1 MKNYE
6 IAAIF
11 KGIAN
16 ILEIKNESPFRV
28 RAYQKAARSVENLT
42 EDIALIAQR
51 GDLTA
56 IPGIGKDLAQKIKEV
71 LTTGTLKKYE
81 ELKKEIPSGLVEFL
95 NIPGVGPRTAKELYE
110 KLGVTSLEELERLAQ
125 EQKLRNLPGIKAKT
139 EENIL
144 KGITLLRKG
153 RARFPLGSVLP
164 QALNMVKILG
174 QEAPVEKISLAGS
187 TRRWKETVKDIDL
200 LVSSPKPKEVMSFYT
215 SLPIVAEVLVS
226 GPTKTTIRTNEG
238 LQCDLRVVEKESYG
252 AALCYFTGSKA
263 HNIRLRELANGQ
275 GLNINEY
282 GVFKEERLLGGA
294 TEEEVF
300 AAVGLPFIPPELR
313 EDRGEIEA
321 AASGKLPRLV
331 DPQDIKGDFHV
342 HSKYSDGANTIEEI
356 AAKARQMGLEWV
368 AICDHS
374 PSLRIARG
382 VEINALKEKIAQI
395 KAFNQKSRDV
405 KLLCG
410 AEVDIN
416 LDGNLDYPDEV
427 LKELDLVIAA
437 IHTGFKQDEAIQ
449 TKRLLAAINHPYVHI
464 IAHPTGRLL
473 GEREPYPINLELI
486 CRAAAQAKKALEIN
500 AYYKRLDLNDL
511 TSRAAAGH
519 GVKLCIGTDAHA
531 VEQMEFLQLG
541 LRTARR
547 GWLEAKDVL
556 NTLSYRD
563 LTTFLAKKEEV

>member
-1 MKNYE
+1 
-6 IAAIF
+6 
-11 KGIAN
+11 
-16 ILEIKNESPFRV
+16 
-28 RAYQKAARSVENLT
+28 
-42 EDIALIAQR
+42 
-51 GDLTA
+51 
-56 IPGIGKDLAQKIKEV
+56 
-71 LTTGTLKKYE
+71 
-81 ELKKEIPSGLVEFL
+81 
-95 NIPGVGPRTAKELYE
+95 
-110 KLGVTSLEELERLAQ
+110 
-125 EQKLRNLPGIKAKT
+125 
-139 EENIL
+139 
-144 KGITLLRKG
+144 
-153 RARFPLGSVLP
+153 
-164 QALNMVKILG
+164 
-174 QEAPVEKISLAGS
+174 
-187 TRRWKETVKDIDL
+187 
-200 LVSSPKPKEVMSFYT
+200 
-215 SLPIVAEVLVS
+215 
-226 GPTKTTIRTNEG
+226 
-238 LQCDLRVVEKESYG
+238 
-252 AALCYFTGSKA
+252 
-263 HNIRLRELANGQ
+263 
-275 GLNINEY
+275 
-282 GVFKEERLLGGA
+282 
-294 TEEEVF
+294 
-300 AAVGLPFIPPELR
+300 
-313 EDRGEIEA
+313 
-321 AASGKLPRLV
+321 
-331 DPQDIKGDFHV
+331 
-342 HSKYSDGANTIEEI
+342 
-356 AAKARQMGLEWV
+356 MGLEWV